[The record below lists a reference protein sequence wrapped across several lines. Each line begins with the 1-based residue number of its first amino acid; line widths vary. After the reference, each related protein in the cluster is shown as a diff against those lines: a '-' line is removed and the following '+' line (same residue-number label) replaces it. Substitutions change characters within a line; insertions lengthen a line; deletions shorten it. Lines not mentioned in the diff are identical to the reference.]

1 MIGLFVLLHG
11 LAWGA
16 RGPLMQ
22 ALRAD
27 YFGASSFG
35 FIMGLSSL
43 IVMLGT
49 VLGPIIAGVL
59 ADATGSYRSGFVVLA
74 ILAALGML
82 FFVRATPPRPPDR
95 GSAPSLN

>member
-1 MIGLFVLLHG
+1 
-11 LAWGA
+11 
-16 RGPLMQ
+16 MQ

-59 ADATGSYRSGFVVLA
+59 ADVTGSYRLGFIVLA
-74 ILAALGML
+74 VLAALGMM
-82 FFVRATPPRPPDR
+82 FFVLATPPNPPDR
-95 GSAPSLN
+95 SLTPSID

>member
-1 MIGLFVLLHG
+1 
-11 LAWGA
+11 
-16 RGPLMQ
+16 MQ

-59 ADATGSYRSGFVVLA
+59 GRGWKLPSGFIVLA
-74 ILAALGML
+74 VPGCGHAVL
-82 FFVRATPPRPPDR
+82 FATPP
-95 GSAPSLN
+95 